1 MLPPAYYF
9 SFYVPKFEYI
19 ILNDNFLAWLKNIR
33 PSLTLSS
40 GYLLFPGL
48 DSGLFLF
55 VCIYKMGRDMGY
67 TRNSQGPLQK

>member
-1 MLPPAYYF
+1 MLLSAHYF
-9 SFYVPKFEYI
+9 SFNVPKFGYI

-55 VCIYKMGRDMGY
+55 VCIDKMSGDVG
-67 TRNSQGPLQK
+67 